1 MTQDAADN
9 ATTVQRVREAAG
21 PAHPLAVL
29 LGRGLLRSSRLSRK
43 LIPVKKQRQSLTAAG
58 AEWFGVE
65 ADDGVKLEAVR
76 VPATADRPH
85 RPPVVFVPGWL
96 EVKELHAPLALH
108 LADAG
113 HEVVIMDLRAH
124 GGSGG
129 DVCTFSHRETRDL
142 TLVIAA
148 ARQRGWLADP
158 RDTLITGGVSTGA
171 VTALIHAANPPEP
184 APAEPASA
192 GGSAPS
198 DAPGGGGALDSGGGG
213 GLTSGGALSSG
224 GVLALSP
231 FFDLEDAVVFFR
243 SLVAPKLCQP
253 WLLRGMREAS
263 LRAGFNLDRIDTEAA
278 VATLEMPVLFGT
290 SDPASTASMADQVQR
305 LVAAKNLGWKDY
317 IEVPDTNHFTV
328 AQNAWPHIAKPFETM
343 CDEATRAPA

>member
-1 MTQDAADN
+1 MTQDTADN

-43 LIPVKKQRQSLTAAG
+43 LIPVKEQRQSLTDAG

-76 VPATADRPH
+76 LPATADRPH

-129 DVCTFSHRETRDL
+129 DVCTFSHREKNDL
-142 TLVIAA
+142 SLVIDA
-148 ARQRGWLADP
+148 ARRRGWLADP

-171 VTALIHAANPPEP
+171 VTALIHAADPDHQPPV
-184 APAEPASA
+184 AA
-192 GGSAPS
+192 
-198 DAPGGGGALDSGGGG
+198 
-213 GLTSGGALSSG
+213 
-224 GVLALSP
+224 VLALSP

-253 WLLRGMREAS
+253 WLLRGMREAT

-278 VATLEMPVLFGT
+278 VATLEMPVLFGV

-305 LVAAKNLGWKDY
+305 LFNAKTLGWKNY
-317 IEVPDTNHFTV
+317 LEVPDTNHFTV
-328 AQNAWPHIAKPFETM
+328 AQNAWPVIAEPFETM
-343 CDEATRAPA
+343 CDEATR